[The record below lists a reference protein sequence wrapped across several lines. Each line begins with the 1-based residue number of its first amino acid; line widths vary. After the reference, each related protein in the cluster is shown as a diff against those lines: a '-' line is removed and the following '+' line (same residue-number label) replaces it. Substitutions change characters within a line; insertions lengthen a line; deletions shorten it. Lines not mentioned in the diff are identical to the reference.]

1 MHRPQI
7 LIVDDDPAIIK
18 FVQANLRVE
27 GYDVL
32 SALDGAEALDV
43 AERELPDLVIL
54 DIVLPKIDGV
64 EVCRR
69 LREWSKIPII
79 MLSARGNVQDKVTC
93 LDVGADDYLSK
104 PFSLEELLA
113 RIRAIF
119 RRTEVAGAEPSP
131 GAVTSGELEI
141 NFAQKRVTLANQEVD
156 LTATEYRLL
165 SYLAVNA
172 ERVLTLDQIL
182 EKVWGEVFRGEHHLL
197 RVNIA
202 RLRRKLKDNPREPK
216 FIATKTG
223 MGYIF
228 LKPH

>member
-1 MHRPQI
+1 MHRPRI

-27 GYDVL
+27 GYDIL
-32 SALDGAEALDV
+32 SALDGAEALDIT
-43 AERELPDLVIL
+43 ERELPDLVIL
-54 DIVLPKIDGV
+54 DIMLPKIDGV

-79 MLSARGNVQDKVTC
+79 MLSARGDVQDKVNS
-93 LDVGADDYLSK
+93 LDAGADDYLSK

-119 RRTEVAGAEPSP
+119 RRTEAAAAEPSP
-131 GAVTSGELEI
+131 SAITFGELEI

-165 SYLAVNA
+165 SYLAANA
-172 ERVLTLDQIL
+172 GRVLTPDQIL
-182 EKVWGEVFRGEHHLL
+182 EKVWGEEFSGEHHLL

-202 RLRRKLKDNPREPK
+202 RLRRKLQDNPKEPR